1 MVVTKR
7 NVAAA
12 LTAGIGDPNAIAKL
26 AKIAGY
32 SSGIRILITARGG
45 APRSMAAF
53 AYSLRIDKIRAR
65 TMMTG

>member
-1 MVVTKR
+1 VVVTKR

-32 SSGIRILITARGG
+32 SSGSRILIAARGG
-45 APRSMAAF
+45 APSPWQL
-53 AYSLRIDKIRAR
+53 LRTPCGSTKSAPER
-65 TMMTG
+65 